1 VFIGLALLYGEVPEL
16 HGMYALTL
24 LAVTFLGLIYVAQ
37 RQVRL
42 KHTVGTAGFEPTTTG
57 VNRLI

>member
-42 KHTVGTAGFEPTTTG
+42 KRANSGKAQSTTG
-57 VNRLI
+57 AVVDTAV